1 MEDDIYKQKIA
12 FFNEQLENIRTIQS
26 DQTSR
31 IGVMLTIAGLLSFL
45 PQLISDISY
54 LPHFLFW
61 TLWLLIVAILTYFPA
76 SLRVSSIVKGY
87 PFASSGSSLEIEIL
101 KNRTEYL
108 DTVWR
113 ITVANHDSVMVW
125 NNITKSFIY
134 AYIFS
139 IISNLYVFVFHG
151 TPEPCISISILIM
164 SLLLG
169 AGLYAYPKM
178 RSIKGKVIGGK

>member
-12 FFNEQLENIRTIQS
+12 FFNEQLENIRAIQS

-45 PQLISDISY
+45 PQLISNASY
-54 LPHFLFW
+54 LLHFLSW
-61 TLWLLIVAILTYFPA
+61 TLWLLAIAIFTYFPA
-76 SLRVSSIVKGY
+76 SLRISSIVKSH
-87 PFASSGSSLEIEIL
+87 PFASSGSWLETEIL

-108 DTVWR
+108 DIVWR
-113 ITVANHDSVMVW
+113 ITVPNHDSVMVW

-139 IISNLYVFVFHG
+139 VISNLYVFVFHG
-151 TPEPCISISILIM
+151 TPETCVSISILMM
-164 SLLLG
+164 SLLIG
-169 AGLYAYPKM
+169 AGLYIFPLMK
-178 RSIKGKVIGGK
+178 SIKGKVIGDK